1 MRVGEPFLSCL
12 LTAGIS
18 LNYYALTIL
27 SLPHTMHSA
36 MCVYREISLGIR
48 RRLMYTC
55 MYQRS
60 YKIDTPKLAI
70 VRLPPPEG

>member
-18 LNYYALTIL
+18 SNYYALTIL

-36 MCVYREISLGIR
+36 I
-48 RRLMYTC
+48 MYTC

-60 YKIDTPKLAI
+60 YKIDTPTLVI
-70 VRLPPPEG
+70 VRLPPPPNHFRRIEA

>member
-27 SLPHTMHSA
+27 SLLHTMHSA
-36 MCVYREISLGIR
+36 MCVYREISLGMV
-48 RRLMYTC
+48 L
-55 MYQRS
+55 S
-60 YKIDTPKLAI
+60 AVLHAD
-70 VRLPPPEG
+70 